1 MQARRHQIRMES
13 RLQNAITN
21 APLEQAANDSVPT
34 LSINDTVTGG
44 KNMEQQLLELGEEES
59 VLEEQLAGGTLSAE
73 EEAAIRARL
82 AQIDRM
88 RKRLARSRMKSPA
101 QELGYDAV
109 QVRPP
114 IPVPASSSGTVGRED
129 SEQLDSTV

>member
-1 MQARRHQIRMES
+1 MHGYKWPINCTRTRRLCTGGIATGAECCS
-13 RLQNAITN
+13 A
-21 APLEQAANDSVPT
+21 S
-34 LSINDTVTGG
+34 VTGG

-82 AQIDRM
+82 AQISRM

-109 QVRPP
+109 QVRVRVH
-114 IPVPASSSGTVGRED
+114 IIRNARI
-129 SEQLDSTV
+129 